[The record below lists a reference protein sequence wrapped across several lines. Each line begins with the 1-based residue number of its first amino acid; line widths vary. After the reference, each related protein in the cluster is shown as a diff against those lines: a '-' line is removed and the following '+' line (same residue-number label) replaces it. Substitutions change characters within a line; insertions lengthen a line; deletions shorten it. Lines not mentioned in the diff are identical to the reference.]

1 MSASRL
7 YSAFVAVIVGRDIVA
22 APKPT
27 RAPRRLAA
35 SLRLALQL
43 AARAYRQA
51 LYCTVVGVAVQDHS
65 PRQLEIKASP
75 ANVTTSVH
83 SGDTQLSW
91 KVRRGHVGIS
101 SELKVLKVLLTI
113 RLQAQGAHRSI
124 NTASVMA
131 TILLIVCT
139 SAALDA
145 SSHSLNE
152 SRYAAIPRGHHEVP
166 WTHLRFGGH
175 VRNLT

>member
-51 LYCTVVGVAVQDHS
+51 LYCTVVGVAVRDHN

-83 SGDTQLSW
+83 SGDTQL
-91 KVRRGHVGIS
+91 VDDTLV
-101 SELKVLKVLLTI
+101 
-113 RLQAQGAHRSI
+113 QAQGAHRSI